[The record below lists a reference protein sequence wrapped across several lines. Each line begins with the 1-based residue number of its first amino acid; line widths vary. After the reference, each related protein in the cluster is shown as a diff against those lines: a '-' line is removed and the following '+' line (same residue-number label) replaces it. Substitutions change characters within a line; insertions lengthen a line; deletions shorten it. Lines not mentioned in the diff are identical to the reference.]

1 MEKYAA
7 TLVTSIVFII
17 PLLVAAACLQIW
29 HWYRKRKPRR
39 SPLTR
44 SLLRSPGESLRQQI
58 DDLTWDIAAWL
69 AVLMATPLLFYA
81 MYLSQLYLAGVS
93 ASPWIYSIVAVAA
106 FFVCLYKLITI
117 GNRRR
122 YLRQGLDGELAVGQE
137 LTELLKEGMSVFHDV
152 QCDRFNIDHVVIG
165 SAGVFAVETKARA
178 KLQTDR
184 GKAGAGVKVD
194 GDKLLFPNWT
204 ETRWIEQ
211 ARRQAQWLANWLKD
225 ATGER
230 IEVQAALALPG
241 WFVETIRKGNVI
253 VFNPRNP
260 RFLTQAGKAPLS
272 EDQVRHITSA
282 LEYHC
287 RDVKAQEV

>member
-7 TLVTSIVFII
+7 TLVTSVVFII

-44 SLLRSPGESLRQQI
+44 ALLRSPGESLRQQI

-69 AVLMATPLLFYA
+69 AVLMAMPLLFYA
-81 MYLSQLYLAGVS
+81 MYLSQLYLAGVR
-93 ASPWIYSIVAVAA
+93 ASPWIYGIVAIVA

-122 YLRQGLDGELAVGQE
+122 YLRQGLDGELATGQE
-137 LTELLKEGMSVFHDV
+137 LTELLKDGMSVFHDV
-152 QCDRFNIDHVVIG
+152 QCERFNIDHVVIG

-204 ETRWIEQ
+204 ETRWVEQ

-230 IEVQAALALPG
+230 IDVKAVLALPG
-241 WFVETIRKGNVI
+241 WYVEVTKPSDVF

-260 RFLTQAGKAPLS
+260 RLLTHAGKSPLS

-282 LEYHC
+282 LEHHC

>member
-7 TLVTSIVFII
+7 TLVTSVVFII

-58 DDLTWDIAAWL
+58 DDLTWDISTWL
-69 AVLMATPLLFYA
+69 TLLMAMPLLLYA
-81 MYLSQLYLAGVS
+81 MYLSQLYLAGVRT
-93 ASPWIYSIVAVAA
+93 SPWIYGIAAIAA

-137 LTELLKEGMSVFHDV
+137 LTELLKDGMSVFHDV
-152 QCDRFNIDHVVIG
+152 QCERFNIDHVVIG

-178 KLQTDR
+178 KLKTGR
-184 GKAGAGVKVD
+184 GKADVAVKVD
-194 GDKLLFPNWT
+194 GDRLLFPNWT
-204 ETRWIEQ
+204 ETQWVDQ
-211 ARRQAQWLANWLKD
+211 ARRQAQWLANWLKT
-225 ATGER
+225 AAGESV
-230 IEVQAALALPG
+230 EVKAVLALPG
-241 WFVETIRKGNVI
+241 WYIEVTKPSDVFVL
-253 VFNPRNP
+253 NPRNP
-260 RFLTQAGKAPLS
+260 RLLTQAGKAPLS
-272 EDQVRHITSA
+272 AEQVRHITAA
-282 LEYHC
+282 LERHC
-287 RDVKAQEV
+287 RDVEAHEI